1 MNWFYIISLRNDGL
15 RRELTKTGCLSKPCI
30 WITDIK
36 LMSKLPVVF
45 PLIFDRN
52 LSIWS
57 GRAQVS
63 ELARVMSGFKP
74 AELLAITLSHYLL
87 LLF

>member
-1 MNWFYIISLRNDGL
+1 VNWFYLIGLRNDGL

-45 PLIFDRN
+45 SLIFDGN

-57 GRAQVS
+57 GRTQVP
-63 ELARVMSGFKP
+63 ELTLVICGCKP
-74 AELLAITLSHYLL
+74 AELLAITLRHFLL